1 MQRVEKPRNEG
12 QELTREGDRARQAP
26 WAHLRR
32 ACGAGLL
39 SHESRMPRAQ
49 VVLLVMAYSSWH
61 SDLWLEWSRL
71 IPVHFLV
78 HFCRP
83 DGPGGHDGP
92 SHPRVRV
99 ARTAPSDW
107 ADLMG
112 LQLHLLREM
121 QLAYPRFSSCMFVS
135 GECVPCIKP
144 SSFMSALSSL
154 RGCSIC
160 QHDPVRPRRQV
171 KGMRVYEGPNWML
184 LARAHVQYMC
194 GLPQNTIDAV
204 ASVRLR
210 PAPQHDSAANNDEFG
225 LVTLLANSS
234 HRAKICDAPITDYVI
249 QYGVRHPLRF
259 DRLNAHLLRRI
270 LLNETAEFDTAE
282 LAWSPWECVR
292 TRFAFRKVAD
302 ELQDDVRRILQEADI
317 L

>member
-1 MQRVEKPRNEG
+1 
-12 QELTREGDRARQAP
+12 
-26 WAHLRR
+26 
-32 ACGAGLL
+32 
-39 SHESRMPRAQ
+39 MPRTQ

-71 IPVHFLV
+71 IPVRFLV

-83 DGPGGHDGP
+83 HGPGGPGGPGGP

-99 ARTAPSDW
+99 ARMVPSDW

-112 LQLHLLREM
+112 LQLHLLREV

-144 SSFMSALSSL
+144 SAFMSTLSSL
-154 RGCSIC
+154 RGRSIC

-171 KGMRVYEGPNWML
+171 KGMRVHEGPNWML
-184 LARAHVQYMC
+184 LARAHVQYLC

-204 ASVRLR
+204 AAVRLR
-210 PAPQHDSAANNDEFG
+210 PAPQHDAAANNDELG

-259 DRLNAHLLRRI
+259 DRLNAHLLRGI
-270 LLNETAEFDTAE
+270 LLNETAEFDTDK
-282 LAWSPWECVR
+282 LVWSPWGCVR
-292 TRFAFRKVAD
+292 TRFAFRKVAG
-302 ELQDDVRRILQEADI
+302 ELQGDVRRILQEAGI